1 MIMCQNKIPLSERVY
16 EAIREIERE
25 KIVSNI
31 FPYHAL
37 LIKDL
42 CEKLKI
48 PMVDIYWACVE
59 LYKQGYTPPRKTDF
73 NLFAPLRRR
82 ELCET
87 F

>member
-1 MIMCQNKIPLSERVY
+1 MIMCQHKIPLSERVY

-48 PMVDIYWACVE
+48 PTVDIYWACVE
-59 LYKQGYTPPRKTDF
+59 LYKQGMITGGNTVNDKYFKV
-73 NLFAPLRRR
+73 L
-82 ELCET
+82 
-87 F
+87 